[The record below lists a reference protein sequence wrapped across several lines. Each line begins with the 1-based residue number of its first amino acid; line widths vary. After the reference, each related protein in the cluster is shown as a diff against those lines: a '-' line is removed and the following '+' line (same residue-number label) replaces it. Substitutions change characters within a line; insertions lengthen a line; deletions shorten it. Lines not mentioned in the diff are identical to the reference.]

1 MVVFF
6 HEVRARD
13 DGELL
18 YIDRVGYLDC
28 LSLTTVVTDDK
39 HISIVT
45 DWHFGEELPGI
56 LLTYVWR

>member
-18 YIDRVGYLDC
+18 YIDRVGYLEC
-28 LSLTTVVTDDK
+28 FSLTTVVTKDK

-45 DWHFGEELPGI
+45 DWHFGEDLSGI